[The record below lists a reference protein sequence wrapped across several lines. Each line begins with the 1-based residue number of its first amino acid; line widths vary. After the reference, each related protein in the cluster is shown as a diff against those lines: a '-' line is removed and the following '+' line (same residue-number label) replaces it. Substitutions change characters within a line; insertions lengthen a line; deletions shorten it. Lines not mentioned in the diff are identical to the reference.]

1 MEIDPATM
9 RASGAWP
16 FQEAL
21 KVAERLRHSIVLPDP
36 VIAKVVEGHGAAN
49 SLVGSAG
56 NDLLS
61 GIAGA
66 DVLSG
71 GAAGDT
77 FIFRAGDGA
86 DQISDFKSGVDRLLF
101 SGIDPGSLKARL
113 AKVGGVDGIQIA
125 YGNGDSV
132 FLQGATSLKQGDLV
146 FTTAPAEPAAT
157 GKLALF
163 ETGYGPS
170 GLPHIGTFGEV
181 LRTTMVRNAFR
192 RLTGLPSRLV
202 AFSDD
207 MDGLRKVPDNVPEK
221 EMLRRHLGMPL
232 TRIPDPFGSNE
243 SFGEHNNGRLRK
255 FLDGFG
261 FEYEFASATDYYR
274 SGKFDDALVRML
286 EVMDEV
292 TAVILPTLGPE
303 RRATYAPFLPIHP
316 VTGIVMQVPI
326 EERKLDAGTIVWRD
340 PADGKFF
347 ETKVTGGACKCQ
359 WKADWALRWYAL
371 GVDYEMS
378 GKDLIDS
385 QRLSNQ
391 VCKVLGGVPPEGF
404 NYELFMDEN
413 NQKISKTKGNGL
425 TMEEWLRY
433 GAPESLAYYMFQSP
447 RSAKRLFFDV
457 IPKAAD
463 EYLQQLDAF
472 NRKKA
477 EGENA
482 PDLNNPAW
490 HVHGGAPPDKGS
502 PVSFSLMLNLVSAA
516 NASDKAILWGFLS
529 RYIPGATPATEPL
542 LDRLADYAMN
552 YYEDFVRPSKAFRAP
567 DARDRAALEALAA
580 QLKALPADANAETIQ
595 NVVFEVGKEAG
606 YEPLRAWFGTLYE
619 VLLGQSQGPRFG
631 SFAAIFGLDRTVALI
646 EEKLG
651 S

>member
-1 MEIDPATM
+1 MFQGLSHTAREAK
-9 RASGAWP
+9 AWP
-16 FQEAL
+16 FEQARAL
-21 KVAERLRHSIVLPDP
+21 LDRVLRLRLSDAER
-36 VIAKVVEGHGAAN
+36 
-49 SLVGSAG
+49 
-56 NDLLS
+56 DL
-61 GIAGA
+61 
-66 DVLSG
+66 
-71 GAAGDT
+71 
-77 FIFRAGDGA
+77 
-86 DQISDFKSGVDRLLF
+86 
-101 SGIDPGSLKARL
+101 
-113 AKVGGVDGIQIA
+113 
-125 YGNGDSV
+125 
-132 FLQGATSLKQGDLV
+132 
-146 FTTAPAEPAAT
+146 AAT
-157 GKLALF
+157 LINAGKADEAVKTLPELQRAVVL

-170 GLPHIGTFGEV
+170 GLPHMGTFGEV
-181 LRTTMVRNAFR
+181 ARTTMVRTAFR
-192 RLTGLPSRLV
+192 ALTDDAIPTRLIS
-202 AFSDD
+202 FSDD
-207 MDGLRKVPDNVPEK
+207 MDGLRKVPPGLPNSRLLEANLD
-221 EMLRRHLGMPL
+221 RPL
-232 TRIPDPFGSNE
+232 TVVPDPFGTHE
-243 SFGEHNNGRLRK
+243 SFGHHNNARLRA

-261 FEYEFASATDYYR
+261 FEYEFVSATDCYR
-274 SGKFDDALVRML
+274 SGRFDETLLKALERFDAIQKIML
-286 EVMDEV
+286 
-292 TAVILPTLGPE
+292 PSLGEE
-303 RRATYAPFLPIHP
+303 RRATYSPFLPISPKTGKVLQVPTLERHVERGTIVFRDEDGTLTEVP
-316 VTGIVMQVPI
+316 VTGGGVKMQ
-326 EERKLDAGTIVWRD
+326 WR
-340 PADGKFF
+340 P
-347 ETKVTGGACKCQ
+347 
-359 WKADWALRWYAL
+359 DWAMRWTAL

-567 DARDRAALEALAA
+567 DARDRTALEALAA